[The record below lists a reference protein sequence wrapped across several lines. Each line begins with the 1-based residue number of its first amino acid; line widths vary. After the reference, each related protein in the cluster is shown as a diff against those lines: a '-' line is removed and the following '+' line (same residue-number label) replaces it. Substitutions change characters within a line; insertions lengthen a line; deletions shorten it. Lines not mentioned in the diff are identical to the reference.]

1 MTTPTS
7 DNNLLAQLAGLGES
21 GLGSVAMDTL
31 VATEPQP
38 EPESQHQPSSG
49 QPDATLDNLV
59 NRIRSLTAGT
69 SSAPS
74 AATPGPAVASTAD
87 ASGPSPSG
95 NFVPQ
100 EPHSFRAAG
109 LNDSLVESLALKYL
123 LAQGDSTGREV
134 ADQLKLPFILLEEL
148 LRGLKN
154 DQLVGYRAGAPMNDF
169 LYQLTDLGRER
180 AKRYWSHC
188 TYFGSAPVS
197 LQDYIASV
205 NAQSLATQPTTAEHL
220 QRAFSDL
227 VLSQRM
233 LDRLGPAVNSG
244 RGLFLFG
251 AAGNGKTSIAERV
264 TLAFG
269 QEIWIPRAIGI
280 DGEILRVFDP
290 ACHDELPLD
299 ACEGLY
305 ETRKIDHR
313 WVRIRRPTL
322 IVGGELTMSA
332 LEVMMNTST
341 GICESPLQLKSN
353 CGTLVIDDFGRQR
366 MRIEELLNRWIVPL
380 ERRYDF
386 LNMPNGKKI
395 QVPFNQ
401 LIIFSTNLEPRDL
414 VDEAFLRRIPYKI
427 EVLDPSREE
436 FTGLFLSLAKKM
448 GFPERPEAVTHLM
461 LRHYLPKNRPLRYCQ
476 PRDILLQIRNYCSYK
491 NCPLDITD
499 DYIDMAVENYFAVM

>member
-7 DNNLLAQLAGLGES
+7 DNNLLAQLAGLGTL
-21 GLGSVAMDTL
+21 GLGSRALDTL
-31 VATEPQP
+31 AATQPKHDPPQQ
-38 EPESQHQPSSG
+38 EA
-49 QPDATLDNLV
+49 DAKLDSLV
-59 NRIRSLTAGT
+59 DRIRLLSAGT
-69 SSAPS
+69 SS
-74 AATPGPAVASTAD
+74 VASPVIPLPDGREKFAPTSIARD
-87 ASGPSPSG
+87 PLPSIV
-95 NFVPQ
+95 FVPQ
-100 EPHSFRAAG
+100 EPASFRAAG
-109 LNDSLVESLALKYL
+109 LNDSLVESLALKHL
-123 LAQGDSTGREV
+123 LARGDSTGRDV
-134 ADQLKLPFILLEEL
+134 AEQLNLPFILVDEL

-154 DQLVGYRAGAPMNDF
+154 DQLVAYRASAPMNDF

-180 AKRYWSHC
+180 AKRYWNHC

-197 LQDYIASV
+197 LEDYIESIK
-205 NAQSLATQPTTAEHL
+205 AQSLSAQPTTAEHL
-220 QRAFSDL
+220 RRAFGDL
-227 VLSQRM
+227 MLSPRI

-264 TLAFG
+264 TRAFG

-280 DGEILRVFDP
+280 DGEIMRVFDP
-290 ACHDELPLD
+290 VNHDELPLE

-305 ETRKIDHR
+305 DTRKIDRR

-332 LEVMMNTST
+332 LEVTMNTST

-395 QVPFNQ
+395 QVPFDQ

-427 EVLDPSREE
+427 EVLDPSPEE
-436 FTGLFLSLAKKM
+436 FKGLFRSLAKSM
-448 GFPERPEAVTHLM
+448 GFPDRPEAVEHLIQK
-461 LRHYLPKNRPLRYCQ
+461 HYAPENRPFRFCH
-476 PRDILLQIRNYCSYK
+476 PRDILMQIRNYCSYK
-491 NCPLDITD
+491 GCPLEITD
-499 DYIDMAVENYFAVM
+499 EYLDMAVENYFAVM